1 MRGMKVGTVV
11 AWGLVTGLTCV
22 ESAFGQVPPIAY
34 PPQATAPVP
43 PPAPPVLVPGRP
55 APAPPAPPAAPL
67 WTPGVPLDLQAVVP
81 WAGVWMDRNGLAH
94 PWNAYAA
101 QQPGERRVETMDA
114 PFPDPTRPGSI
125 VVQLLSGSIRV
136 KAANRKDVG
145 IRVSHSGRQSVL
157 PRKPEPPPAGMRR
170 LTPAP
175 QSALTADGD
184 AQGNQ
189 ISLRL
194 SSPFVEADLELEVPA
209 RTNLNLRVV
218 SGGAIDVEGVEG
230 NIEVNNVNGLIHLRG
245 VSGSV
250 VASAVNGDVTVVMTR
265 VADQKV
271 MAFSSLNGKL
281 DVTLPRTTKANL
293 KLRSDNG
300 DVFTDFDVA
309 QLQSTPSSASAS
321 STQTFQW
328 TGQSRSSSRAL
339 RRSQR
344 DNNGTIYGTING
356 GGPEIEARSFNG
368 SVFIRRG
375 AQ

>member
-1 MRGMKVGTVV
+1 V
-11 AWGLVTGLTCV
+11 
-22 ESAFGQVPPIAY
+22 
-34 PPQATAPVP
+34 
-43 PPAPPVLVPGRP
+43 
-55 APAPPAPPAAPL
+55 APPAPPT
-67 WTPGVPLDLQAVVP
+67 WTPGVPLDFQTSLP
-81 WAGVWMDRNGLAH
+81 WAGTWMDRNGFAY
-94 PWNAYAA
+94 PWTLGAFAG
-101 QQPGERRVETMDA
+101 QQVGERQVETMDL
-114 PFPDPTRPGSI
+114 PFVDPSRPGAL
-125 VVQLLSGSIRV
+125 VVKILSGSIRV

-145 IRVSHSGRQSVL
+145 IRVTHTGARSLL

-175 QSALTADGD
+175 QGALDAQGD

-189 ISLRL
+189 LVL
-194 SSPFVEADLELEVPA
+194 HLMNPMAQADLELEVPA

-218 SGGAIDVEGVEG
+218 NGGAIEVEGVEG
-230 NIEVNNVNGLIHLRG
+230 NLEVNNVNGPIRLQG

-250 VASAVNGDVTVVMTR
+250 VADAVNGDVTVVMTR

-281 DVTLPRTTKANL
+281 DVTLPRTMKANL

-309 QLQSTPSSASAS
+309 QVQPTSSSASAT

-328 TGQSRSSSRAL
+328 TGQGRSDRSSRAS
-339 RRSQR
+339 RRSLR
-344 DNNGTIYGTING
+344 DTNRTIYGTING